1 MKDRQPWSVRGVSRE
16 ARAKAARAAAH
27 RHMTIGE
34 WVTQVLVA
42 AADRDLGTATD
53 EPAPSEPSGGSNL
66 PATNSGTEREL
77 AQALG
82 ALVQHLQKNAEDAP
96 VGDIVR
102 RMERTEHALVG
113 RMEQMAAGLY
123 SVMQTMETRA
133 MPIIDGDQPAGA
145 RPKGAPPIMLPDQS
159 RLADAVER
167 VVDAEA
173 RRQDQ
178 MAAVADALTM
188 LAAKVDS
195 GDSGSGSATTP
206 EPADE
211 PVDEAETKASD
222 DEASPAEEI
231 DETVPA
237 AANDTEPHDERA
249 FDDDGEAVTETA
261 DEASGESESDDE
273 ESTSDASQVDDDIEP
288 VAAETKTPP
297 PPAAS
302 SYTGTRDEHGNDV
315 IAAIRARSARPP
327 EFAETAEEPRR
338 GLLGRLFRRDS

>member
-1 MKDRQPWSVRGVSRE
+1 
-16 ARAKAARAAAH
+16 
-27 RHMTIGE
+27 MTIGE

-53 EPAPSEPSGGSNL
+53 EPASAEPSGGSNL

-82 ALVQHLQKNAEDAP
+82 ALVQHLQKNAQDAP
-96 VGDIVR
+96 VADIVR

-133 MPIIDGDQPAGA
+133 MPIIDGDRPAGGKPA
-145 RPKGAPPIMLPDQS
+145 GAPPIMLPDQS

-195 GDSGSGSATTP
+195 SSG
-206 EPADE
+206 
-211 PVDEAETKASD
+211 
-222 DEASPAEEI
+222 ASPATSPTDDTAADEARTETGDDDASPTEEP
-231 DETVPA
+231 DESVPA
-237 AANDTEPHDERA
+237 AANDTAPQDEA
-249 FDDDGEAVTETA
+249 DASDDGADETDGDRSAHEKPGESGSDEDDSDEHKPAEAEIVTET
-261 DEASGESESDDE
+261 
-273 ESTSDASQVDDDIEP
+273 VI
-288 VAAETKTPP
+288 VAETVEDITRETDVDKAPP

-302 SYTGTRDEHGNDV
+302 RYTGTRDEHGNDV

-327 EFAETAEEPRR
+327 EFAEVEEEPRR

>member
-1 MKDRQPWSVRGVSRE
+1 
-16 ARAKAARAAAH
+16 
-27 RHMTIGE
+27 MTIGE

-53 EPAPSEPSGGSNL
+53 EPAPNEPSGGSNL

-188 LAAKVDS
+188 LAAKVDNS
-195 GDSGSGSATTP
+195 GGVSTATP
-206 EPADE
+206 EP
-211 PVDEAETKASD
+211 D
-222 DEASPAEEI
+222 DEATPA
-231 DETVPA
+231 DETDESVPA
-237 AANDTEPHDERA
+237 AANDTEPHDEKTLA
-249 FDDDGEAVTETA
+249 DDSDDVTETA
-261 DEASGESESDDE
+261 EEDSGESESDDD
-273 ESTSDASQVDDDIEP
+273 ESTSDASDADDETEP
-288 VAAETKTPP
+288 EATETTAPP

-302 SYTGTRDEHGNDV
+302 RYAGTRDEHGNDV

>member
-1 MKDRQPWSVRGVSRE
+1 
-16 ARAKAARAAAH
+16 
-27 RHMTIGE
+27 MTIGE

-53 EPAPSEPSGGSNL
+53 ETASSEPSGGSTL

-82 ALVQHLQKNAEDAP
+82 ALVQHLQKNAQEAQVSD
-96 VGDIVR
+96 VVR

-133 MPIIDGDQPAGA
+133 MPIIDGDRPDGGP
-145 RPKGAPPIMLPDQS
+145 PKGAPPIMLPDQS

-195 GDSGSGSATTP
+195 GSPSAAS
-206 EPADE
+206 PAPNATSE
-211 PVDEAETKASD
+211 EAETGSEDA
-222 DEASPAEEI
+222 ASPEEV
-231 DETVPA
+231 DETNLA
-237 AANDTEPHDERA
+237 AANDTAPQDNMA
-249 FDDDGEAVTETA
+249 ADDDESAGIDTA
-261 DEASGESESDDE
+261 DEDEPADNDSDETKSGEGVTASETDEETTPESD
-273 ESTSDASQVDDDIEP
+273 
-288 VAAETKTPP
+288 VAKAPP

-302 SYTGTRDEHGNDV
+302 RYTGTRDEHGNDV

-327 EFAETAEEPRR
+327 EFDETADEPRR
-338 GLLGRLFRRDS
+338 GLFGRLFRRQS

>member
-1 MKDRQPWSVRGVSRE
+1 
-16 ARAKAARAAAH
+16 
-27 RHMTIGE
+27 MTIGE

-42 AADRDLGTATD
+42 AADRDLGTAT
-53 EPAPSEPSGGSNL
+53 EESAPSEPSGGSNL

-82 ALVQHLQKNAEDAP
+82 ALVQHLQKDAQDAP
-96 VGDIVR
+96 VSDIVR

-133 MPIIDGDQPAGA
+133 MPIIDGDRPDGGP
-145 RPKGAPPIMLPDQS
+145 PKGAPPIMLPDQS

-195 GDSGSGSATTP
+195 SSRGSSAASQTDDATP
-206 EPADE
+206 E
-211 PVDEAETKASD
+211 EAETGASD
-222 DEASPAEEI
+222 DDASPTEVA

-237 AANDTEPHDERA
+237 AANDTAPHDDETAESDETVAKRET
-249 FDDDGEAVTETA
+249 DDDESAKVSS
-261 DEASGESESDDE
+261 DESESDEDE
-273 ESTSDASQVDDDIEP
+273 TGSDTSDTDDETASESN
-288 VAAETKTPP
+288 VAKAPP

-302 SYTGTRDEHGNDV
+302 RYAGTRDEHGNDV

-327 EFAETAEEPRR
+327 EFAEAADEPRR

>member
-1 MKDRQPWSVRGVSRE
+1 
-16 ARAKAARAAAH
+16 
-27 RHMTIGE
+27 MTIGE

-42 AADRDLGTATD
+42 AADRDLGTAT
-53 EPAPSEPSGGSNL
+53 EEAAPSEPSGGSNL

-96 VGDIVR
+96 VSDIVR

-123 SVMQTMETRA
+123 SVMQTVETRA
-133 MPIIDGDQPAGA
+133 MPIIDGDQPPGA
-145 RPKGAPPIMLPDQS
+145 PPKGAPPIMLPDQS

-195 GDSGSGSATTP
+195 SGGNSADAP
-206 EPADE
+206 HADE
-211 PVDEAETKASD
+211 AVAEEDDTEASNDDASPTDEA
-222 DEASPAEEI
+222 

-237 AANDTEPHDERA
+237 AANDATPEGEEAADDDAPIGDDDHTSGEEADDVADETEPDEDVTA
-249 FDDDGEAVTETA
+249 SDAPEAD
-261 DEASGESESDDE
+261 DEA
-273 ESTSDASQVDDDIEP
+273 
-288 VAAETKTPP
+288 AAETDETKAPP

-302 SYTGTRDEHGNDV
+302 RYAGTRDEHGNDV
-315 IAAIRARSARPP
+315 IAAIRARSAARPP